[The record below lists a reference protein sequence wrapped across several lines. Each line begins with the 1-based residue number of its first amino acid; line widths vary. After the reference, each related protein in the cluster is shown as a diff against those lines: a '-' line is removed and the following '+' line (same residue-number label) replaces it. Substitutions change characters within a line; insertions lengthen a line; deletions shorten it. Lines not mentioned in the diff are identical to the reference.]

1 MSSSTNLA
9 IVDDRDPLIQYTG
22 SWANAGSAEEFK
34 STTRCSTIAGSTA
47 ALTFTGTSLDVY
59 GTIPANVDPST
70 GALSFVIDNSIQGSF
85 QPTTAASDLHHQ
97 SLWTSPALSSG
108 SHTLVITTQTTTA
121 GKCGVYLDY
130 ITFTTT
136 SKDVP
141 AYFIDD
147 RDSRIAYQPAWVQ
160 EGSEQDFM
168 GTSQKSP
175 GAGSKLTLEF
185 EGRGIS
191 FFGGINNNA
200 SRASATLDGGA
211 PQTFTASSNILFL
224 NTPFYTSPSDLAAGN
239 HTLVFTSET
248 DAVVWADY
256 FLVLPSLDS
265 SPTSSGP
272 TTSIQTPS
280 SSATSSIPFSSP
292 SHRNNTG
299 IVVGSV
305 IGAILILTCIAA
317 LLWFC
322 IRNRRRATA
331 DSIPYTSQL
340 TGIPTIAAAAPFAI
354 TGSIS
359 PFAYDRRNTAITTS
373 STALSSNTFRS
384 DSNDSEKGSMPS
396 SPQEAGPSPSMI
408 SGRTSNFN
416 GAVESSTN
424 AQARRLSA
432 LSEAPPPTYIE

>member
-9 IVDDRDPLIQYTG
+9 IVDDRDPLIQYAGT
-22 SWANAGSAEEFK
+22 WANAGSAEEFNG
-34 STTRCSTIAGSTA
+34 TTRCSTIAGSTA

-59 GTIPANVDPST
+59 GTIQANVDPSI

-85 QPTTAASDLHHQ
+85 DQPTTISSALHHQ
-97 SLWTSPALSSG
+97 SLWTSPSLSSG

-191 FFGGINNNA
+191 FFGGVNNNA

-211 PQTFTASSNILFL
+211 PQTFTASSNTLFL

-272 TTSIQTPS
+272 TTSTGTPS

-299 IVVGSV
+299 IIVGSV
-305 IGAILILTCIAA
+305 IGAILVLACIAA

-322 IRNRRRATA
+322 IRRRNRRRATE
-331 DSIPYTSQL
+331 DSILTPYTSQL
-340 TGIPTIAAAAPFAI
+340 KPTIAPIAI
-354 TGSIS
+354 TGRVS

-373 STALSSNTFRS
+373 STAVSSSAFRS
-384 DSNDSEKGSMPS
+384 EKHSTAS
-396 SPQEAGPSPSMI
+396 SPQEADPSPSVI
-408 SGRTSNFN
+408 SGRTSNLD

>member
-1 MSSSTNLA
+1 MFISTNLA
-9 IVDDRDPLIQYTG
+9 IVDDRDLLIQYTG
-22 SWANAGSAEEFK
+22 TWANAGLAEEFNG
-34 STTRCSTIAGSTA
+34 TTRCSTIAGSTA

-97 SLWTSPALSSG
+97 GLWTSPPLSSG
-108 SHTLVITTQTTTA
+108 SHTLVITTRTTSA

-147 RDSRIAYQPAWVQ
+147 RESRIAYQPAWVQ

-168 GTSQKSP
+168 GTSQRIP

-185 EGRGIS
+185 EGRGTS
-191 FFGGINNNA
+191 VFGTVNNNVALA
-200 SRASATLDGGA
+200 SITVDGKL
-211 PQTFTASSNILFL
+211 PQTFTPASNAIAL
-224 NTPFYTSPSDLAAGN
+224 NTCFYTSPISLADGN
-239 HTLVFTSET
+239 HTLVFTAET
-248 DAVVWADY
+248 DSALWVDY

-272 TTSIQTPS
+272 TTSTGTPS

-299 IVVGSV
+299 IIVGSV
-305 IGAILILTCIAA
+305 VGALLVLACIAA

-322 IRNRRRATA
+322 IRRRNRRRANA
-331 DSIPYTSQL
+331 DSILTPYTWQL
-340 TGIPTIAAAAPFAI
+340 AGKPTISPFAI
-354 TGSIS
+354 TGSAS
-359 PFAYDRRNTAITTS
+359 PFAYDKRNPAITPS
-373 STALSSNTFRS
+373 RPAVSSSAFRRERHSTAS
-384 DSNDSEKGSMPS
+384 P
-396 SPQEAGPSPSMI
+396 PQEAGPNVI

-432 LSEAPPPTYIE
+432 LSETPPPTYIE